1 MMDMSDF
8 KPDPEPDPGLR
19 PDYRRAI
26 RAAVARA
33 VLLPVVALAVAPAAL
48 AWLVAGPDAV
58 AGATLAGAVL
68 GWTVLAGA
76 IAWLAGTRVAKALA
90 PPVEALLDVTL
101 CEGRYSPR
109 EVGVSERAPTDLT
122 RLGKDFSALRATLA
136 GRVDAYSATIAELV
150 RTKEQA
156 QGANVAKSQ
165 FLANMS
171 HELRT
176 PLNAIVGYATLL
188 QEDATAE
195 GRAEV
200 EADLTRILDASRRL
214 LELINDVLDLSKI
227 ETGKAAFQRSIV
239 DVRGMVQSAAA
250 TFDPGAR
257 NGNRFDVDIDAEAG
271 IIIGDETKLRQCLL
285 NLLSNAFKFTREG
298 RVSLTVAGFAAGGVD
313 RIRFTVSDT
322 GMGIADEQLVNIF
335 EPFTQGDGSVVRQ
348 FGGSG
353 LGLAVTRRLARL
365 MGGDVHASSREGK
378 GSTFTIELPRE
389 LPRRADQ
396 EAVPEESGTAADV
409 GEFDRVALVIDDDEA
424 AVNLMRRRLSRYGY
438 GVIAAGTGETG
449 LEMARAEKPDLIV
462 LDIFLPGKSG
472 YEVLEAIRADAEIA
486 GTPVIV
492 ATVDDDRVRG
502 LSLGAT
508 EYLVKPI
515 PKEKLAEIL
524 NVYNKPIEGEI
535 LVIDDDPDSAEL
547 IARAAAQLGL
557 RTRRAADGLQGISMI
572 QEDMPAAIVLDLTLP
587 GMDGFQILE
596 TLRLDPKLRSIPV
609 VIVSGRAITMPEH
622 DTIARSGCT
631 FHSKGECSPRQIA
644 QSLKTVLAA

>member
-8 KPDPEPDPGLR
+8 KPDPEPDPGPR

-136 GRVDAYSATIAELV
+136 GRGDAYSAPIAELV

-271 IIIGDETKLRQCLL
+271 IMIGDETKLRQCLL

-313 RIRFTVSDT
+313 RIRFTVADT

-365 MGGDVHASSREGK
+365 MGGDVRASSRQGQ

-396 EAVPEESGTAADV
+396 EAVPEESGTGAYE
-409 GEFDRVALVIDDDEA
+409 GEFDRIALVIDDDEA

-462 LDIFLPGKSG
+462 LDIFLPG
-472 YEVLEAIRADAEIA
+472 
-486 GTPVIV
+486 
-492 ATVDDDRVRG
+492 
-502 LSLGAT
+502 
-508 EYLVKPI
+508 
-515 PKEKLAEIL
+515 
-524 NVYNKPIEGEI
+524 
-535 LVIDDDPDSAEL
+535 
-547 IARAAAQLGL
+547 
-557 RTRRAADGLQGISMI
+557 
-572 QEDMPAAIVLDLTLP
+572 
-587 GMDGFQILE
+587 
-596 TLRLDPKLRSIPV
+596 
-609 VIVSGRAITMPEH
+609 
-622 DTIARSGCT
+622 
-631 FHSKGECSPRQIA
+631 
-644 QSLKTVLAA
+644 

>member
-1 MMDMSDF
+1 MDKTEF
-8 KPDPEPDPGLR
+8 KPDPEPVSGPR

-26 RAAVARA
+26 RDAVARA
-33 VLLPVVALAVAPAAL
+33 VLLPVIALALASSALVCFFSDREVVTGAEIGGAAF
-48 AWLVAGPDAV
+48 AWAL
-58 AGATLAGAVL
+58 LAGAV
-68 GWTVLAGA
+68 
-76 IAWLAGTRVAKALA
+76 AWLIGTRVAKSLVG
-90 PPVEALLDVTL
+90 PVEALLDVTL

-109 EVGVSERAPTDLT
+109 EVGVSDPAPGDLD
-122 RLGKDFSALRATLA
+122 RLGKEFSALRATLA
-136 GRVDAYSATIAELV
+136 GRVEAYSATIAELV
-150 RTKEQA
+150 RIKEQA

-195 GRAEV
+195 GRREV
-200 EADLTRILDASRRL
+200 EADLARILDASRRL

-227 ETGKAAFQRSIV
+227 ETGKTALNRSVV

-250 TFDPGAR
+250 TFDGAR
-257 NGNRFDVDIDAEAG
+257 NGNRFELDFASEAG
-271 IIIGDETKLRQCLL
+271 IMIGDEVKLRQCLL
-285 NLLSNAFKFTREG
+285 NLLGNAFKFTKEG
-298 RVSLTVAGFAAGGVD
+298 QVSLGVAAFSEGGVEK
-313 RIRFTVSDT
+313 IRFTVTDT
-322 GMGIADEQLVNIF
+322 GIGIADEQLINIF
-335 EPFTQGDGSVVRQ
+335 EPFTQGDGSTVRQ

-365 MGGDVHASSREGK
+365 MGGDVRASSRLGQ
-378 GSTFTIELPRE
+378 GSTFAIELPRE
-389 LPRRADQ
+389 LPRKS
-396 EAVPEESGTAADV
+396 EHEPVIEESEIEVQQGA
-409 GEFDRVALVIDDDEA
+409 FDRIALVIDDDDA

-438 GVIAAGTGETG
+438 GVIAAHTGEAG
-449 LEMARAEKPDLIV
+449 LEMARAERPDLIV

-472 YEVLEAIRADAEIA
+472 YEVLEAIRADEEIG

-492 ATVDDDRVRG
+492 ATVDDDRLRG

-515 PKEKLAEIL
+515 PQEKLAEIL
-524 NVYNKPIEGEI
+524 NVYHKPIEGEI

-547 IARAAAQLGL
+547 VARAAAQLGL
-557 RTRRAADGLQGISMI
+557 RTRRAADGLQGIKMI
-572 QEDMPAAIVLDLTLP
+572 QEEAPAAIVLDLTLP

-596 TLRLDPKLRSIPV
+596 MLRLDPKLRSIPI
-609 VIVSGRAITMPEH
+609 VIVSGRAITVPEH